1 MAFLLFSSLAQ
12 VTPNTPYSNWLWL
25 LGVDYTTSD
34 LSLYTPVSVSVT
46 VEGSSS
52 DVPELCPASA
62 TYGSSA
68 SCEYI
73 IAGTTSTYA
82 TGGDW
87 DACCPKGVTSYYT
100 PARLQYSA
108 GITSVHA
115 TK

>member
-1 MAFLLFSSLAQ
+1 LFLLRPLSQ
-12 VTPNTPYSNWLWL
+12 VTPNTPYSNWLWI
-25 LGVDYTTSD
+25 LGVDYHASD
-34 LSLYTPVSVSVT
+34 LSPYLPVTVSVT
-46 VEGSSS
+46 VEGSSI

-73 IAGTTSTYA
+73 IAGTTATST

-100 PARLQYSA
+100 PQRLQYSA
-108 GITSVHA
+108 GYTWVHT